1 MTSPTNELS
10 ETEEGVDTDTE
21 SGPPSAKRKHHVAA
35 TYNSKYARVW
45 IETYPCVQPVKD
57 DPRSFHCSVCGKN
70 VSCKHMGLGDVKCH
84 IQGLNHQK
92 AAKGMEKQT
101 KLSFVS
107 TKSPI
112 MKKVIRQYMWQVIIE
127 SESYTEISF

>member
-1 MTSPTNELS
+1 MASPSNELS
-10 ETEEGVDTDTE
+10 ETEENVDTDTE
-21 SGPPSAKRKHHVAA
+21 SGPPSAKRKHHGAA
-35 TYNSKYARVW
+35 TYNSKYVRVW
-45 IETYPCVQPVKD
+45 TETYPCVQPVKD
-57 DPRSFHCSVCGKN
+57 DPYSFHCTVCGKN
-70 VSCKHMGLGDVKCH
+70 VSCKHMGLGDVKRH

-112 MKKVIRQYMWQVIIE
+112 NKKVILSV
-127 SESYTEISF
+127 